1 MDRSQVDPE
10 EVREKYNGRP
20 EIWDEEDVWH
30 AYTGKKLEEI
40 VCQAVADLALN
51 EKAVLNVGSAG
62 STYGLDSENHFHL
75 DIAERLLPRGGKSV
89 AGSAEALPFLSGSF
103 DAVICVGSV
112 INYCDAV
119 PVCRETARVLRPGGW
134 LLLEFESSES
144 GEYLWKPGYSRMVNY
159 VTTSYLGQEERLWLY
174 APVYLKAL
182 LDASGLIVKDDVGF
196 HVSTVMAYRL
206 LQNIE
211 RSMNWASL
219 DRFALV
225 RRLLRRFACNRVL
238 LAQKST

>member
-144 GEYLWKPGYSRMVNY
+144 GE
-159 VTTSYLGQEERLWLY
+159 
-174 APVYLKAL
+174 
-182 LDASGLIVKDDVGF
+182 
-196 HVSTVMAYRL
+196 
-206 LQNIE
+206 
-211 RSMNWASL
+211 
-219 DRFALV
+219 
-225 RRLLRRFACNRVL
+225 
-238 LAQKST
+238 